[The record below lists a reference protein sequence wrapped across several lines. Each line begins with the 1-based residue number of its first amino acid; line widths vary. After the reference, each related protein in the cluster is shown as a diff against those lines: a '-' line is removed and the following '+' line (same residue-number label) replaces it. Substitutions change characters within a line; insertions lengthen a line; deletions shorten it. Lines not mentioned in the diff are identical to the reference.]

1 MINDIIHQDSYKDL
15 VSDQIEEVI
24 NYLLQNNKEFAITAN
39 LDALK
44 FTPELPAS
52 IKSQLA
58 KFSLYVLANYTFSTI
73 KLENGFLSF
82 EAGFGNENFGSTVTV
97 PLYSIF
103 QIIIDDS
110 ILYLNPIAT
119 VDKFNKDPK
128 AKSLNIFKN
137 NPKNQDLIK

>member
-1 MINDIIHQDSYKDL
+1 MINNILEQNDYKDL
-15 VSDQIEEVI
+15 ISKQVEEVI
-24 NYLLQNNKEFAITAN
+24 TYLLRNNKEFSITAN

-44 FTPELPAS
+44 FNPELPLGV
-52 IKSQLA
+52 KSQLA
-58 KFSLYVLANYTFSTI
+58 KFSLYILSNYTYTTAKI
-73 KLENGFLSF
+73 ENGFLSF
-82 EAGFGNENFGSTVTV
+82 EAGFGSENFGSVVNV

-128 AKSLNIFKN
+128 SKSLNVFKN